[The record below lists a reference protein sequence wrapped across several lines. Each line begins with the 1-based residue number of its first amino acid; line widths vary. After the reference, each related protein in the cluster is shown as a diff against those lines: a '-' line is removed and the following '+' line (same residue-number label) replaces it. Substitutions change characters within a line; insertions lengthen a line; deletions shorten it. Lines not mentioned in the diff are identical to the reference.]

1 MLIHHIFNSDFDNL
15 PKKLVEQLEH
25 MNSSLK
31 KEKNLKGN
39 IIKTLLVTQNVSEGI
54 SFFNVQQVHIT
65 EPCWKNAI
73 INQTIARAIRF
84 ESHKNGKPGKVG
96 TRVGDIYPKE
106 DNQTV
111 HVFKYITK
119 IPVNDPKNKTNTFDL
134 GAIGKYDTKK
144 INNKEVVLS
153 TDEKILDSANTK
165 EKLYKQFEPVLKSSS
180 IDCGVINGEAG
191 LCFSYGINTDK
202 KEYAIDLDE
211 RFDTNEGFPV
221 EDNYDNEVER
231 RPASF
236 STFTYKGQQLA
247 CLNGEHVDEY
257 PEGAVRVFRANDFIK
272 SEGKQGDPIEVGILA
287 VSYTHL
293 TLPTKRIV

>member
-1 MLIHHIFNSDFDNL
+1 
-15 PKKLVEQLEH
+15 
-25 MNSSLK
+25 
-31 KEKNLKGN
+31 
-39 IIKTLLVTQNVSEGI
+39 VTQNVSEGI

-65 EPCWKNAI
+65 EPSWKNAI

-106 DNQTV
+106 DNQIV

-119 IPVNDPKNKTNTFDL
+119 IPVNDPKNKTKTFDL
-134 GAIGKYDTKK
+134 GAVGKYDTKK
-144 INNKEVVLS
+144 KNNKEVVLS
-153 TDEKILDSANTK
+153 TDEKILDSANAK
-165 EKLYKQFEPVLKSSS
+165 EKLYRQFEPVLKSSS

-211 RFDTNEGFPV
+211 RFSSNNGLPI
-221 EDNYDNEVER
+221 EDNYDNQVER

-236 STFTYKGQQLA
+236 STFTYKDQTLA
-247 CLNGEHVDEY
+247 CLNNEKVEEY
-257 PEGAVRVFRANDFIK
+257 PDKARRVFRANDFIK
-272 SEGKQGDPIEVGILA
+272 SEGKQGDL
-287 VSYTHL
+287 
-293 TLPTKRIV
+293 